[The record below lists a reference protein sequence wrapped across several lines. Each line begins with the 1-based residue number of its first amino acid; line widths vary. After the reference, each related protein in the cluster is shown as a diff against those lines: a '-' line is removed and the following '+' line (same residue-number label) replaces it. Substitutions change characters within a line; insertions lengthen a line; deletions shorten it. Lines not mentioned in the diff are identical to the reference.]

1 MKKVAEQVEK
11 KKELED
17 VLHHLERVG
26 DIIGSAIVRRDGL
39 LIASGLP
46 SEVNSRAVAAM
57 AAAIAGTSESSAKE
71 LKIGEFEQVIVN
83 ASTGQYVV
91 LGAGPEAILIALL
104 RKGAN
109 LGLVLLE
116 MERAAQ
122 KIARLL
128 E

>member
-1 MKKVAEQVEK
+1 MAEQVEK
-11 KKELED
+11 RKELED

-46 SEVNSRAVAAM
+46 AEVNARAVAAM

-83 ASTGQYVV
+83 ASQGQYVV
-91 LGAGPEAILIALL
+91 LGAGSEAILIALL
-104 RKGAN
+104 RKEAN
-109 LGLVLLE
+109 LGLVSVKVRAVKDLLGE
-116 MERAAQ
+116 VKQ
-122 KIARLL
+122 KV
-128 E
+128 

>member
-1 MKKVAEQVEK
+1 MPEVEK
-11 KKELED
+11 KKELEEI
-17 VLHHLERVG
+17 LHHLERVG

-46 SEVNSRAVAAM
+46 AEVNAKAVAAM
-57 AAAIAGTSESSAKE
+57 AAAIAGTSESSARE
-71 LKIGEFEQVIVN
+71 LKIGEFQQVIVN

-104 RKGAN
+104 RKEAN

-116 MERAAQ
+116 MEKAAQ